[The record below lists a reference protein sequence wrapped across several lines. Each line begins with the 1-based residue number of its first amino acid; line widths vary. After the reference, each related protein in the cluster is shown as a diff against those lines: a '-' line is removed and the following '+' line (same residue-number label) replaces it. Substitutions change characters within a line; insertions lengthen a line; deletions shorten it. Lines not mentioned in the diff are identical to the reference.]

1 MKKQQYRISDPFEK
15 VQLLENREI
24 SPGVHL
30 ISYPRIHRFHAGQVV
45 KICLSPGSPFRIYS
59 ICSGP
64 DDPAIS
70 ILFNIKEQGWLTP
83 RLATAQSG
91 DVIYVSEPYGSFTL
105 TGEKSWWIATGTG
118 IAPFYSM
125 LRTGKYHAGK
135 LLHGVRQTNQFYFD
149 NEFLQ
154 SLGSRY
160 IRCCS
165 GEASTGIFT
174 GRVTD
179 YLKQETVIPPD
190 IKYYLCGKA
199 LMVVETRDILIERG
213 VPFSNIL
220 SEIYF

>member
-1 MKKQQYRISDPFEK
+1 MKKQQNRTTGSPEK
-15 VQLLENREI
+15 VTLLENREI

-30 ISYPRIHRFHAGQVV
+30 ISYPGIHRFQAGQVV
-45 KICLSPGSPFRIYS
+45 KVSLSPEGPFRIYS

-64 DDPAIS
+64 GEKAIS

-83 RLATAQSG
+83 RLATARPG
-91 DVIYVSEPYGSFTL
+91 DAIYVSEPYGSFTL
-105 TGEKSWWIATGTG
+105 TGEKAWWIATGTG

-125 LRTGKYHAGK
+125 MRSGHYNTGC
-135 LLHGVRQTNQFYFD
+135 LIHGVRQLNQFYFED
-149 NEFLQ
+149 EFKQ
-154 SLGSRY
+154 ILGSRY

-165 GEASTGIFT
+165 GEESPGIFT
-174 GRVTD
+174 GRVTG
-179 YLKQETVIPPD
+179 YLNQLTDIPAD

-220 SEIYF
+220 AEIYF

>member
-1 MKKQQYRISDPFEK
+1 MKKQQNRTSVFLEK
-15 VQLLENREI
+15 VTLIENREI

-30 ISYPRIHRFHAGQVV
+30 ITYPGIHRFQPGQVV
-45 KICLSPGSPFRIYS
+45 KISLSPDGPFRIYS

-64 DDPAIS
+64 SDPAIS
-70 ILFNIKEQGWLTP
+70 ILFNIKKQGWLTP
-83 RLATAQSG
+83 RLALSKPG
-91 DVIYVSEPYGSFTL
+91 DVIYVSEPYGSFTM
-105 TGEKSWWIATGTG
+105 TGEKAWWIATGTG

-125 LRTGKYHAGK
+125 IRSGSPNVDRLI
-135 LLHGVRQTNQFYFD
+135 HGVRQLDQFYFED
-149 NEFLQ
+149 DFKQN
-154 SLGSRY
+154 LGDKY

-165 GEASTGIFT
+165 GEKSTGIFYGRIT
-174 GRVTD
+174 G
-179 YLKQETVIPPD
+179 YLKMESEIPAD